1 MVIDQMV
8 SRNADG
14 IRTVVDKQTGCCGD
28 YLQLQGSALD
38 CSFQVCIAI
47 QLFSKAEWHGA
58 QTASLWLENDK
69 LIELSKLE
77 KVLRARFCHR
87 TMSK

>member
-1 MVIDQMV
+1 MV

-14 IRTVVDKQTGCCGD
+14 IRTVVDKQTTGCSSD